1 MSCPFCKTS
10 FVTASGVVHHLER
23 GACPEAPKLNRD
35 TILRMVH
42 HSDPH
47 GLISNKMIEGPTE
60 TCVQYRVTSRA
71 YNGTHWECYI
81 CHRGFNTPNALGQ
94 HLNSAVHQQKVYHC
108 PNRKSCG
115 KEFTTLAGLL
125 GHLESE
131 SCGLMRFERVQQAQ
145 KRLIEAVVNRKTITY
160 F

>member
-1 MSCPFCKTS
+1 MSCPFCKAN

-23 GACPEAPKLNRD
+23 GACPQAPQLDRE
-35 TILRMVH
+35 TILRMVQR
-42 HSDPH
+42 SDPH
-47 GLISNKMIEGPTE
+47 GLISNKMIEGPGE
-60 TCVQYRVTSRA
+60 TSVQYQVTSRA
-71 YNGTHWECYI
+71 YNGTYWECYI
-81 CHRGFNTPNALGQ
+81 CHRSFNTSKALSQ
-94 HLNSAVHQQKVYHC
+94 HLNSPVHQQKVYHC
-108 PNRKSCG
+108 PNRNSCG

-145 KRLIEAVVNRKTITY
+145 KRLIGAVMNCKTITN